1 MTSQTFILS
10 DGEEIPLLF
19 EIKRG
24 ARNITLR
31 PKITPKREIYISM
44 PRWTPV
50 TQALNFLEQKR
61 KWIEK
66 IFMHAPQKIKLQD
79 GDIVIV
85 FGQEVIVSRDR
96 LGGKPEF
103 FERRLRDKIKEMF
116 LTHAKAI
123 IREVPSEFR
132 PTRIAVR
139 DTCSRWGSCSSTGT
153 ISLSWRLAFAPPE
166 VMRYVIM
173 HELSHRK
180 HMNHSPA
187 FWAQVSKLHGEG
199 VGRAK
204 LWLSKNGPELH
215 RYF

>member
-1 MTSQTFILS
+1 MTSQTFVLS

-19 EIKRG
+19 ETKRG

-31 PKITPKREIYISM
+31 PKITPRREIHISM
-44 PRWTPV
+44 PRWTPAA
-50 TQALNFLEQKR
+50 QALSFLEQKR

-66 IFMHAPQKIKLQD
+66 IFMRAPQKIKLKD
-79 GDIVIV
+79 GDIIIV
-85 FGQEVIVSRDR
+85 FGQEVVVSQAR

-116 LTHAKAI
+116 LVRAKAI
-123 IREVPSEFR
+123 IREVPPEFR
-132 PTRIAVR
+132 PTRISVR

-173 HELSHRK
+173 HEVSHRK
-180 HMNHSPA
+180 HMDHSPA

-204 LWLSKNGPELH
+204 LWLTKHGAELH
-215 RYF
+215 KYF

>member
-31 PKITPKREIYISM
+31 PKTTPKREIHISM
-44 PRWTPV
+44 PRWTP
-50 TQALNFLEQKR
+50 TAQALSFLDQKR

-66 IFMHAPQKIKLQD
+66 IFMRAPKKIKLKD
-79 GDIVIV
+79 GDIIIV
-85 FGQEVIVSRDR
+85 FGQEVVVSQTR

-116 LTHAKAI
+116 LARAKAI
-123 IREVPSEFR
+123 IREVPPELR
-132 PTRIAVR
+132 PTRISVR

-173 HELSHRK
+173 HEVSHRK
-180 HMNHSPA
+180 YMDHSPA
-187 FWAQVSKLHGEG
+187 FWAQVSKLHGAG

-204 LWLSKNGPELH
+204 LWLTKNGAELH